1 MVSIIFIRGM
11 CRIIWDF
18 HVKRNKYLWRVNMRL
33 GIFGGTF
40 DPVHF
45 GHLALAEE
53 CLAVAGLDEVWLV
66 PAASPPH
73 KGEKKLSRFDQRK
86 EMLELAIAGNEKFK
100 VEPMEA
106 DRPGP
111 SFTSDTLEE
120 IQKRKPNDE
129 LFLIIGG
136 DSALE
141 FSTWKDPA
149 KIASLATII
158 VRIRPG
164 VNMPT
169 EQEFILQLGKELGVL
184 PKVIFVAGPPYLDVS
199 SSLLKE
205 RVSNNKSVRYLL
217 PRAVEVYIQQKKLY
231 LS

>member
-1 MVSIIFIRGM
+1 
-11 CRIIWDF
+11 
-18 HVKRNKYLWRVNMRL
+18 MRL

-73 KGEKKLSRFDQRK
+73 KGGKKLSRFDQRK

-111 SFTSDTLEE
+111 SFTIDTLEE

-149 KIASLATII
+149 KIASLATIM

-164 VNMPT
+164 VIMPT
-169 EQEFILQLGKELGVL
+169 EQEFISQLGKELGVQ

-205 RVSNNKSVRYLL
+205 RVSNNKSIRYLL

>member
-1 MVSIIFIRGM
+1 
-11 CRIIWDF
+11 
-18 HVKRNKYLWRVNMRL
+18 MRL

-53 CLAVAGLDEVWLV
+53 CLAAANLDELWLV

-73 KGEKKLSRFDQRK
+73 KGGKKLSRFDQRK

-111 SFTSDTLEE
+111 SFTIDTLEE

-164 VNMPT
+164 FIMPT
-169 EQEFILQLGKELGVL
+169 EQEFISQLGKELGVV
-184 PKVIFVAGPPYLDVS
+184 PKVIFVAGPPFLDVS

>member
-1 MVSIIFIRGM
+1 
-11 CRIIWDF
+11 
-18 HVKRNKYLWRVNMRL
+18 MRL

-53 CLAVAGLDEVWLV
+53 CLAAANLDELWLV

-73 KGEKKLSRFDQRK
+73 KGGKKLSRFDQRK

-111 SFTSDTLEE
+111 SFTIDTLLE

-164 VNMPT
+164 FSMPT
-169 EQEFILQLGKELGVL
+169 EQEFISQLGKELGVV
-184 PKVIFVAGPPYLDVS
+184 PKVIFVAGPPFLDVS

-205 RVSNNKSVRYLL
+205 RVSNNKSIRYLL

>member
-1 MVSIIFIRGM
+1 
-11 CRIIWDF
+11 
-18 HVKRNKYLWRVNMRL
+18 MRL

-53 CLAVAGLDEVWLV
+53 CLAAANLDELWLV

-73 KGEKKLSRFDQRK
+73 KGGKKLSRFDQRK

-111 SFTSDTLEE
+111 SFTIDTLEE
-120 IQKRKPNDE
+120 IQKRRPNDE

-164 VNMPT
+164 VIMPT
-169 EQEFILQLGKELGVL
+169 EQEFISQLGKELGVL

-205 RVSNNKSVRYLL
+205 RVSNNKSIRYLL

>member
-1 MVSIIFIRGM
+1 
-11 CRIIWDF
+11 
-18 HVKRNKYLWRVNMRL
+18 MRL

-53 CLAVAGLDEVWLV
+53 CLAAANLDELWLV

-73 KGEKKLSRFDQRK
+73 KGGKKLSRFDQRK

-120 IQKRKPNDE
+120 IHKRKPNDE

-149 KIASLATII
+149 KIVSLATII

-164 VNMPT
+164 FIMPT
-169 EQEFILQLGKELGVL
+169 EQEFISQLGKELGVV
-184 PKVIFVAGPPYLDVS
+184 PKVIFVAGPPFLDVS

-205 RVSNNKSVRYLL
+205 RVSNNKSIRYLL

>member
-1 MVSIIFIRGM
+1 
-11 CRIIWDF
+11 
-18 HVKRNKYLWRVNMRL
+18 MRL

-53 CLAVAGLDEVWLV
+53 CLAGAGLDEVWLV

-73 KGEKKLSRFDQRK
+73 KGGKKLSRFDQRK

-111 SFTSDTLEE
+111 SFTIDTLEE

-164 VNMPT
+164 VIMPT
-169 EQEFILQLGKELGVL
+169 EQEFISQLGKELGIL

>member
-1 MVSIIFIRGM
+1 
-11 CRIIWDF
+11 
-18 HVKRNKYLWRVNMRL
+18 MRL

-53 CLAVAGLDEVWLV
+53 CLLRARLDEVLLV

-73 KGEKKLSRFDQRK
+73 KGGKKISRFDQRV

-100 VEPMEA
+100 IEPMEA

-111 SFTSDTLEE
+111 SFTIDTLEE
-120 IQKRKPNDE
+120 IHKRRPEDE
-129 LFLIIGG
+129 LFLIIGA

-149 KIASLATII
+149 KITRLATLV
-158 VRIRPG
+158 VRVRPG
-164 VNMPT
+164 FPMPT
-169 EQEFILQLGKELGVL
+169 EQEYISQLHNQLGLL
-184 PKVIFVAGPPYLDVS
+184 PKVIFVEGPPFLDVS

-205 RVSNNKSVRYLL
+205 RVSNSKSVRYLL

-231 LS
+231 L

>member
-1 MVSIIFIRGM
+1 
-11 CRIIWDF
+11 
-18 HVKRNKYLWRVNMRL
+18 MRL

-73 KGEKKLSRFDQRK
+73 KGGKKLSRFDQRK

-111 SFTSDTLEE
+111 SFTIDTLEE
-120 IQKRKPNDE
+120 IHKRKPSDE

-164 VNMPT
+164 VIMPT
-169 EQEFILQLGKELGVL
+169 EQEFVSQLGKELGVP
-184 PKVIFVAGPPYLDVS
+184 PKVIFVSGPPYLDVS

-205 RVSNNKSVRYLL
+205 RVINNKSVRYLL

>member
-1 MVSIIFIRGM
+1 
-11 CRIIWDF
+11 
-18 HVKRNKYLWRVNMRL
+18 MRL

-73 KGEKKLSRFDQRK
+73 KGGKKLSRFDQRK

-111 SFTSDTLEE
+111 SFTIDTLEE

-164 VNMPT
+164 VIMPT
-169 EQEFILQLGKELGVL
+169 EQEFISQLGKELGVP
-184 PKVIFVAGPPYLDVS
+184 PKVIFVSGPPYLDVS

>member
-1 MVSIIFIRGM
+1 
-11 CRIIWDF
+11 
-18 HVKRNKYLWRVNMRL
+18 MRL

-53 CLAVAGLDEVWLV
+53 CLAAANLDELWLV
-66 PAASPPH
+66 PAGSPPH
-73 KGEKKLSRFDQRK
+73 KGGKKLSRFDQRK

-111 SFTSDTLEE
+111 SFTIDTLLE

-164 VNMPT
+164 FSMPT
-169 EQEFILQLGKELGVL
+169 EQEFILQLGKELGVP
-184 PKVIFVAGPPYLDVS
+184 PKVIFVAGPPFLDVS

-205 RVSNNKSVRYLL
+205 RVSNNKSIRYLL

>member
-1 MVSIIFIRGM
+1 
-11 CRIIWDF
+11 
-18 HVKRNKYLWRVNMRL
+18 MRL

-53 CLAVAGLDEVWLV
+53 CLAAANLDELWLV

-73 KGEKKLSRFDQRK
+73 KGGKKISRFDQRK

-111 SFTSDTLEE
+111 SFTIDTLEE
-120 IQKRKPNDE
+120 IQKRKPDDE

-164 VNMPT
+164 FIMPT
-169 EQEFILQLGKELGVL
+169 EQEFISQLGKELGIH
-184 PKVIFVAGPPYLDVS
+184 PKVIFVSGPPYLDVS

-205 RVSNNKSVRYLL
+205 RVSNNKSIRYLL

>member
-1 MVSIIFIRGM
+1 
-11 CRIIWDF
+11 
-18 HVKRNKYLWRVNMRL
+18 MRL

-53 CLAVAGLDEVWLV
+53 CLAAANLDELWLV

-73 KGEKKLSRFDQRK
+73 KGGKKLSRFDQRK

-111 SFTSDTLEE
+111 SFTIDTLEE
-120 IQKRKPNDE
+120 IHKRKPDDE

-164 VNMPT
+164 VIMPT
-169 EQEFILQLGKELGVL
+169 EQEFISQLGKELGVV
-184 PKVIFVAGPPYLDVS
+184 PKVIFVSGPPYLDVS

-217 PRAVEVYIQQKKLY
+217 PRAVEIYIQQKKLY

>member
-1 MVSIIFIRGM
+1 
-11 CRIIWDF
+11 
-18 HVKRNKYLWRVNMRL
+18 MRL

-53 CLAVAGLDEVWLV
+53 CLAAANLDELWLV

-73 KGEKKLSRFDQRK
+73 KGGKKLSRFDQRK

-111 SFTSDTLEE
+111 SFTIDTLLE

-164 VNMPT
+164 FSMPT
-169 EQEFILQLGKELGVL
+169 EQEFISQLGKELGVV
-184 PKVIFVAGPPYLDVS
+184 PKVIFVAGPPFLDVS

-205 RVSNNKSVRYLL
+205 RVNNNKSVRYLL

>member
-1 MVSIIFIRGM
+1 
-11 CRIIWDF
+11 
-18 HVKRNKYLWRVNMRL
+18 MRL

-164 VNMPT
+164 VIMPT
-169 EQEFILQLGKELGVL
+169 EQEFISQLGKELGVL

>member
-1 MVSIIFIRGM
+1 
-11 CRIIWDF
+11 
-18 HVKRNKYLWRVNMRL
+18 MRL

-73 KGEKKLSRFDQRK
+73 KGGKKLSRFDQRK

-111 SFTSDTLEE
+111 SFTIDTLEE

-149 KIASLATII
+149 KIASLSTII

-164 VNMPT
+164 VIMPT
-169 EQEFILQLGKELGVL
+169 EQEFISQLGKELGVQ

-205 RVSNNKSVRYLL
+205 RVSNNKSIRYLL

>member
-1 MVSIIFIRGM
+1 
-11 CRIIWDF
+11 
-18 HVKRNKYLWRVNMRL
+18 MRL

-53 CLAVAGLDEVWLV
+53 CLAAANLDELWLV

-73 KGEKKLSRFDQRK
+73 KGGKKLSRFDQRK

-111 SFTSDTLEE
+111 SFTIDTLEE
-120 IQKRKPNDE
+120 IHKRKPNDE

-149 KIASLATII
+149 KIVSLATII

-164 VNMPT
+164 FSMPT
-169 EQEFILQLGKELGVL
+169 EQEFISQLGKELGVV
-184 PKVIFVAGPPYLDVS
+184 PKVIFVAGPPFLDVS

-205 RVSNNKSVRYLL
+205 RVSNNKSIRYLL

>member
-1 MVSIIFIRGM
+1 
-11 CRIIWDF
+11 
-18 HVKRNKYLWRVNMRL
+18 MRL

-53 CLAVAGLDEVWLV
+53 CLATASLDEVWLV

-73 KGEKKLSRFDQRK
+73 KGGKKLSRFDQRK

-111 SFTSDTLEE
+111 SFTIDTLLE
-120 IQKRKPNDE
+120 IQKRRPDDE
-129 LFLIIGG
+129 LFLIIGA

-149 KIASLATII
+149 KIVSLATLI

-164 VNMPT
+164 FVMPI
-169 EQEFILQLGKELGVL
+169 EQEFISQLHKQLGVL
-184 PKVIFVAGPPYLDVS
+184 PKVIFVSGPPYLDVS

-205 RVSNNKSVRYLL
+205 RVSNNRSIRYLL

>member
-1 MVSIIFIRGM
+1 MG
-11 CRIIWDF
+11 RIIYDF

-73 KGEKKLSRFDQRK
+73 KGGKKLSRFDQRK

-111 SFTSDTLEE
+111 SFTIDTLEE

-164 VNMPT
+164 VIMPT
-169 EQEFILQLGKELGVL
+169 EQEFISQLGKELGVQ

-205 RVSNNKSVRYLL
+205 RVSNNKSIRYLL

>member
-1 MVSIIFIRGM
+1 
-11 CRIIWDF
+11 
-18 HVKRNKYLWRVNMRL
+18 MRL

-73 KGEKKLSRFDQRK
+73 KGGKKLSRFDQRK

-111 SFTSDTLEE
+111 SFTIDTLEE

-164 VNMPT
+164 VIMPT
-169 EQEFILQLGKELGVL
+169 EQEFVSQLGKELGVQ

>member
-1 MVSIIFIRGM
+1 
-11 CRIIWDF
+11 
-18 HVKRNKYLWRVNMRL
+18 MRL

-73 KGEKKLSRFDQRK
+73 KGGKKLSRFDQRK

-111 SFTSDTLEE
+111 SFTIDTLEE

-164 VNMPT
+164 VIMPT
-169 EQEFILQLGKELGVL
+169 EQEFISQLGKELGVQ
-184 PKVIFVAGPPYLDVS
+184 PKVVFVAGPPYLDVS
-199 SSLLKE
+199 SSLLKV
-205 RVSNNKSVRYLL
+205 RVSNNKSIRYLL

>member
-1 MVSIIFIRGM
+1 
-11 CRIIWDF
+11 
-18 HVKRNKYLWRVNMRL
+18 MRL

-73 KGEKKLSRFDQRK
+73 KGGKKLSRFDQRK

-111 SFTSDTLEE
+111 SFTIDTLEE

-164 VNMPT
+164 VIMPT
-169 EQEFILQLGKELGVL
+169 EQEFISQLGKELGVQ

-205 RVSNNKSVRYLL
+205 RISNNKSIRYLL

>member
-1 MVSIIFIRGM
+1 
-11 CRIIWDF
+11 
-18 HVKRNKYLWRVNMRL
+18 MRL

-53 CLAVAGLDEVWLV
+53 CLAAANLDELWLV

-73 KGEKKLSRFDQRK
+73 KGGKKLSRFDQRK

-111 SFTSDTLEE
+111 SFTIDTLEE

-164 VNMPT
+164 FIMPT
-169 EQEFILQLGKELGVL
+169 EQEFISQLGKELGVV
-184 PKVIFVAGPPYLDVS
+184 PKVIFVAGPPFLDVS

-205 RVSNNKSVRYLL
+205 RVSNNKSIRYLL

>member
-1 MVSIIFIRGM
+1 
-11 CRIIWDF
+11 
-18 HVKRNKYLWRVNMRL
+18 MRL

-73 KGEKKLSRFDQRK
+73 KGGKKLSRFDQRK

-111 SFTSDTLEE
+111 SFTIDTLEE
-120 IQKRKPNDE
+120 IQKRRPNDE

-149 KIASLATII
+149 KIASLATIM

-164 VNMPT
+164 VIMPT
-169 EQEFILQLGKELGVL
+169 EQEFISQLGKELGVQ
-184 PKVIFVAGPPYLDVS
+184 PKVIFVSGPPYLDVS

-205 RVSNNKSVRYLL
+205 RVSNNKSIRYLL

>member
-1 MVSIIFIRGM
+1 
-11 CRIIWDF
+11 
-18 HVKRNKYLWRVNMRL
+18 MRL

-73 KGEKKLSRFDQRK
+73 KGGKKLSRFDQRK

-111 SFTSDTLEE
+111 SFTIDTLEE

-149 KIASLATII
+149 KIACLATII

-164 VNMPT
+164 VIMPT
-169 EQEFILQLGKELGVL
+169 EQEFISQLGKELGVL

-205 RVSNNKSVRYLL
+205 RVSNNKSIRYLL

>member
-1 MVSIIFIRGM
+1 M
-11 CRIIWDF
+11 
-18 HVKRNKYLWRVNMRL
+18 
-33 GIFGGTF
+33 
-40 DPVHF
+40 
-45 GHLALAEE
+45 
-53 CLAVAGLDEVWLV
+53 

-73 KGEKKLSRFDQRK
+73 KGGKKLSRFDQRK

-111 SFTSDTLEE
+111 SFTIDTLLE
-120 IQKRKPNDE
+120 IQKRRPDDE
-129 LFLIIGG
+129 LFLIIGA

-149 KIASLATII
+149 KIVSLATLI

-164 VNMPT
+164 FVMPI
-169 EQEFILQLGKELGVL
+169 EQEFISQLHKQLGVL
-184 PKVIFVAGPPYLDVS
+184 PKVIFVSGPPYLDVS

-205 RVSNNKSVRYLL
+205 RVSNNRSIRYLL

>member
-1 MVSIIFIRGM
+1 
-11 CRIIWDF
+11 
-18 HVKRNKYLWRVNMRL
+18 MRL

-73 KGEKKLSRFDQRK
+73 KGGKKLSRFDQRK

-111 SFTSDTLEE
+111 SFTIDTLEE

-164 VNMPT
+164 VIMPT
-169 EQEFILQLGKELGVL
+169 EQEFISQLGKELGVQS
-184 PKVIFVAGPPYLDVS
+184 KVIFVAGPPYLDVS

>member
-1 MVSIIFIRGM
+1 
-11 CRIIWDF
+11 
-18 HVKRNKYLWRVNMRL
+18 MRL

-40 DPVHF
+40 DPGHF

-73 KGEKKLSRFDQRK
+73 KGGKKLSRFDQRK

-111 SFTSDTLEE
+111 SFTIDTLDE
-120 IQKRKPNDE
+120 IHKRKPNDE

-149 KIASLATII
+149 KIASLATIM

-164 VNMPT
+164 VIMPT
-169 EQEFILQLGKELGVL
+169 EQEFISQLGKELGVQS
-184 PKVIFVAGPPYLDVS
+184 KVIFVAGPPYLDVS

>member
-1 MVSIIFIRGM
+1 
-11 CRIIWDF
+11 
-18 HVKRNKYLWRVNMRL
+18 MRL

-73 KGEKKLSRFDQRK
+73 KGGKKLSRFDQRK

-111 SFTSDTLEE
+111 SFTIDTLEE
-120 IQKRKPNDE
+120 IHKRKPNDE

-164 VNMPT
+164 VIMPT
-169 EQEFILQLGKELGVL
+169 EQEFISQLGKELGVQ

-205 RVSNNKSVRYLL
+205 RVSNNKSIRYLL

>member
-1 MVSIIFIRGM
+1 
-11 CRIIWDF
+11 
-18 HVKRNKYLWRVNMRL
+18 MRL

-53 CLAVAGLDEVWLV
+53 CLAAANLDELWLV

-73 KGEKKLSRFDQRK
+73 KGGKKLSRFDQRK

-111 SFTSDTLEE
+111 SFTIDTLLE
-120 IQKRKPNDE
+120 IHKRKPDDE

-141 FSTWKDPA
+141 FSTWKDPD
-149 KIASLATII
+149 KIASLATLV

-164 VNMPT
+164 FIMPT
-169 EQEFILQLGKELGVL
+169 EQEFISQLGKELGVV
-184 PKVIFVAGPPYLDVS
+184 PKVIFVAGPPFLDVS

-217 PRAVEVYIQQKKLY
+217 PRAVEIYIQQKKLY

>member
-1 MVSIIFIRGM
+1 
-11 CRIIWDF
+11 
-18 HVKRNKYLWRVNMRL
+18 MRL

-53 CLAVAGLDEVWLV
+53 CLAAANLDELWLV

-73 KGEKKLSRFDQRK
+73 KGGKKLSRFDQRK

-111 SFTSDTLEE
+111 SFTIDTLEE
-120 IQKRKPNDE
+120 IHKRKPNDE

-164 VNMPT
+164 FSMPT
-169 EQEFILQLGKELGVL
+169 EQEFISQLGKELGVP
-184 PKVIFVAGPPYLDVS
+184 PKVIFVSGPPYLDVS

>member
-1 MVSIIFIRGM
+1 
-11 CRIIWDF
+11 
-18 HVKRNKYLWRVNMRL
+18 MRL

-40 DPVHF
+40 DPIHF

-53 CLAVAGLDEVWLV
+53 CLATASLDEVWLV

-73 KGEKKLSRFDQRK
+73 KGGKKLSRFDQRK

-111 SFTSDTLEE
+111 SFTIDTLLE
-120 IQKRKPNDE
+120 IQKRKPDDE
-129 LFLIIGG
+129 LFLIIGA

-149 KIASLATII
+149 KIVSLATLI

-164 VNMPT
+164 FVMPI
-169 EQEFILQLGKELGVL
+169 EQEFISQLHKQLGVL
-184 PKVIFVAGPPYLDVS
+184 PKVIFVSGPPYLDVS

-205 RVSNNKSVRYLL
+205 RVSNNRSIRYLL

>member
-1 MVSIIFIRGM
+1 
-11 CRIIWDF
+11 
-18 HVKRNKYLWRVNMRL
+18 MRL

-53 CLAVAGLDEVWLV
+53 CLAAANLDELWLV

-73 KGEKKLSRFDQRK
+73 KGGKKLSRFDQRK

-111 SFTSDTLEE
+111 SFTIDTLLE

-164 VNMPT
+164 VIMPT
-169 EQEFILQLGKELGVL
+169 EQEFISRLGKELGVP
-184 PKVIFVAGPPYLDVS
+184 PKVIFVSGPPYLDVS

-217 PRAVEVYIQQKKLY
+217 PRAVEIYIQQKKLY

>member
-1 MVSIIFIRGM
+1 
-11 CRIIWDF
+11 
-18 HVKRNKYLWRVNMRL
+18 MRL

-53 CLAVAGLDEVWLV
+53 CLAAANLDELWLV

-73 KGEKKLSRFDQRK
+73 KGGKKLSRFDQRK

-111 SFTSDTLEE
+111 SFTIDTLEE
-120 IQKRKPNDE
+120 IHKRKPNDE

-141 FSTWKDPA
+141 FSTWKDPD
-149 KIASLATII
+149 KIASLATLV

-164 VNMPT
+164 FIMPT
-169 EQEFILQLGKELGVL
+169 EQEFISQLGKELGVV
-184 PKVIFVAGPPYLDVS
+184 PKVIFVAGPPFLDVS

-205 RVSNNKSVRYLL
+205 RVSNNKSIRYLL

>member
-1 MVSIIFIRGM
+1 
-11 CRIIWDF
+11 
-18 HVKRNKYLWRVNMRL
+18 MRL

-73 KGEKKLSRFDQRK
+73 KGGKKLSRFDQRK

-111 SFTSDTLEE
+111 SFTIDTLEE

-164 VNMPT
+164 VIMPT
-169 EQEFILQLGKELGVL
+169 EQEFISQLGKELGVQ

-205 RVSNNKSVRYLL
+205 RTSNNKSIRYLL